1 MSIGALSTRAWEAVA
16 LACAYLN
23 EKCNIP
29 IRMSSGEGG
38 MPIKLLESDY
48 LKYMILQIASGHFGW
63 NRIVKALPKMKV
75 DPAGVL
81 IKIGQGAKPG
91 DGGLL
96 PAAKVAEHV
105 QAIRGVP
112 KATLSL
118 HQTIKVCIP
127 LKNLYR
133 KCIYP

>member
-1 MSIGALSTRAWEAVA
+1 M
-16 LACAYLN
+16 
-23 EKCNIP
+23 
-29 IRMSSGEGG
+29 
-38 MPIKLLESDY
+38 LLVT
-48 LKYMILQIASGHFGW
+48 FGW

-112 KATLSL
+112 KATLSSPPN
-118 HQTIKVCIP
+118 HQGYIP

>member
-1 MSIGALSTRAWEAVA
+1 
-16 LACAYLN
+16 
-23 EKCNIP
+23 
-29 IRMSSGEGG
+29 MSSGEGG

-112 KATLSL
+112 KATLSSPP
-118 HQTIKVCIP
+118 TIKVYIP